1 MNEFIVIC
9 VPKHAISVYDIESLN
24 TCNGSIKDMKKKNV
38 INLIKYYTERN
49 DVAFRDEAYTIA
61 VDFNRTNDSELG
73 DYIMALLSDKNTFI
87 PQVLHSKMDYL
98 RKIEYSSTTL
108 PLPECIKDELMG
120 IVNAVSYTAGVNKF
134 LFQGAPGTG
143 KTESA
148 KQLARILNR
157 QLYIV
162 DFDVLV
168 DSKMGQ
174 TSKNIAQLFA
184 EINNVSYPEQIIVL
198 FDEIDSIALDRTNSQ
213 DLREMGRATSAV
225 LKGLDGLN
233 SRIVLVAT
241 TNLFESFDK
250 ALIRRFDK
258 VTDFNRYLQE
268 DLKEI
273 ADIILENLL
282 QQFKFQGR
290 NIRLFR
296 KIIAL
301 MEPIP
306 YPGELKN
313 LIKTAIAFSNPNE
326 EFDYLSRLF
335 KQIKPDFSGDYKEFQ
350 SLGFSVRDIEILS
363 KVSKSRVSRE
373 LMEGRK

>member
-1 MNEFIVIC
+1 
-9 VPKHAISVYDIESLN
+9 
-24 TCNGSIKDMKKKNV
+24 MKKKNV
-38 INLIKYYTERN
+38 INLIKYYIERN
-49 DVAFRDEAYTIA
+49 DAAFRDEAYAIA

-73 DYIMALLSDKNTFI
+73 DYIMALLSDKNTFV
-87 PQVLHSKMDYL
+87 PQALNGKMDYL
-98 RKIEYSSTTL
+98 RKVEYSPTTL

-120 IVNAVSYTAGVNKF
+120 IVNAVSYGVGVNKF

-162 DFDVLV
+162 DFDLLV

-174 TSKNIAQLFA
+174 TSKNIAELFA
-184 EINNVSYPEQIIVL
+184 EINDVPYPEQIIIL
-198 FDEIDSIALDRTNSQ
+198 FDELDSIALDRTNLR

-233 SRIVLVAT
+233 SRIVLLAT
-241 TNLFESFDK
+241 TNLFGSFDK

-258 VTDFNRYLQE
+258 VLDFNHYTKKDLQ
-268 DLKEI
+268 EI
-273 ADIILENLL
+273 ADIILEDLL

-301 MEPIP
+301 MDPIP

-313 LIKTAIAFSNPNE
+313 LIKTAIAFSNPTE

-335 KQIKPDFSGDYKEFQ
+335 KQIKPSFSGDYKEFQ
-350 SLGFSVRDIEILS
+350 TLGFSVRDIEVLS

-373 LMEGRK
+373 LMENKK

>member
-1 MNEFIVIC
+1 MIG
-9 VPKHAISVYDIESLN
+9 HLRLMM
-24 TCNGSIKDMKKKNV
+24 KDWTVMKKKNV
-38 INLIKYYTERN
+38 INLIKYHIEKN
-49 DVAFRDEAYTIA
+49 EAAFRDEAYAIA
-61 VDFNRTNDSELG
+61 VDFNRTQDGELA
-73 DYIMALLSDKNTFI
+73 DYILALLSDKNTFV
-87 PQVLHSKMDYL
+87 PQVLNGKMDYL
-98 RKIEYSSTTL
+98 RKVDASPTTL

-120 IVNAVSYTAGVNKF
+120 IVNAVSYGAGVNKF

-157 QLYIV
+157 QLYVV

-184 EINNVSYPEQIIVL
+184 EINEVPYPEQIIIL
-198 FDEIDSIALDRTNSQ
+198 FDELDSIALDRTNTN

-225 LKGLDGLN
+225 LKGLDTLN
-233 SRIVLVAT
+233 NRIVLLAT
-241 TNLFESFDK
+241 TNLFASFDR
-250 ALIRRFDK
+250 ALIRRFDN
-258 VTDFNRYLQE
+258 VIDFNRYTRE
-268 DLKEI
+268 DLQEI
-273 ADIILENLL
+273 ADIMLESLL

-301 MEPIP
+301 LDPIP

-313 LIKTAIAFSNPNE
+313 LIKTAIAFSNPND
-326 EFDYLSRLF
+326 EFDYLARLF
-335 KQIKPDFSGDYKEFQ
+335 KQTLPTFSGGYKELQ
-350 SLGFSVRDIEILS
+350 TLGFSVRDIEILS
-363 KVSKSRVSRE
+363 KVSKSRVSRILVE
-373 LMEGRK
+373 EKR

>member
-1 MNEFIVIC
+1 
-9 VPKHAISVYDIESLN
+9 
-24 TCNGSIKDMKKKNV
+24 MKKKQV
-38 INLIKYYTERN
+38 INLIKYYTEKN
-49 DVAFRDEAYTIA
+49 DAAFRDEAYEIA

-87 PQVLHSKMDYL
+87 PQVLNGKMDYL
-98 RKIEYSSTTL
+98 KKVEYSPTTL

-120 IVNAVSYTAGVNKF
+120 IVNAVSYGAGVNTF

-162 DFDVLV
+162 DFDLLV

-174 TSKNIAQLFA
+174 TAKNIAQLFT
-184 EINNVSYPEQIIVL
+184 EINNVPYPEQIIIL
-198 FDEIDSIALDRTNSQ
+198 FDEIDSIALDRTNVR

-233 SRIVLVAT
+233 HRIVLLAT

-258 VTDFNRYLQE
+258 VTDFNRYTQE
-268 DLKEI
+268 DLEEI
-273 ADIILENLL
+273 AEIILENLL
-282 QQFKFQGR
+282 QQFKFKGR

-296 KIIAL
+296 KILQL
-301 MEPIP
+301 MDPIP
-306 YPGELKN
+306 YPGDLKN

-335 KQIKPDFSGDYKEFQ
+335 MQIQPGFSGDYKEYQ
-350 SLGFSVRDIEILS
+350 ALGFSVRDIEILS
-363 KVSKSRVSRE
+363 KVSKSRVSRA
-373 LMEGRK
+373 LMEGKK

>member
-1 MNEFIVIC
+1 
-9 VPKHAISVYDIESLN
+9 
-24 TCNGSIKDMKKKNV
+24 
-38 INLIKYYTERN
+38 
-49 DVAFRDEAYTIA
+49 
-61 VDFNRTNDSELG
+61 
-73 DYIMALLSDKNTFI
+73 MALLSDKNTFV
-87 PQVLHSKMDYL
+87 PQVLNGKMDYL
-98 RKIEYSSTTL
+98 KKVEYSATTL
-108 PLPECIKDELMG
+108 PLPECIKDDLMG
-120 IVNAVSYTAGVNKF
+120 IVNAVSYGAGVNKF

-162 DFDVLV
+162 DFDFLV

-174 TSKNIAQLFA
+174 TSKNIAELFA
-184 EINNVSYPEQIIVL
+184 EINNVPYPEQIIIL
-198 FDEIDSIALDRTNSQ
+198 FDELDSIALDRTNLR

-233 SRIVLVAT
+233 SRIVLLAT

-258 VTDFNRYLQE
+258 VLDFNRYARKDLQ
-268 DLKEI
+268 EI

-290 NIRLFR
+290 NVRLFR
-296 KIIAL
+296 KILAL
-301 MEPIP
+301 MDPIP

-326 EFDYLSRLF
+326 DFDYLARLF
-335 KQIKPDFSGDYKEFQ
+335 KQIKPGFSGDYKEFQ
-350 SLGFSVRDIEILS
+350 ALGFSVRDIEILS

-373 LMEGRK
+373 LMENKK

>member
-1 MNEFIVIC
+1 
-9 VPKHAISVYDIESLN
+9 
-24 TCNGSIKDMKKKNV
+24 MKRKNV

-49 DVAFRDEAYTIA
+49 DAAFRDEAYEIA
-61 VDFNRTNDSELG
+61 VDFNRTNDNELG

-87 PQVLHSKMDYL
+87 PQVLNGKMDYL
-98 RKIEYSSTTL
+98 RKFESLPSTL

-120 IVNAVSYTAGVNKF
+120 IVNAVSYGAGVNKF

-162 DFDVLV
+162 DFDLLV

-174 TSKNIAQLFA
+174 TSKNIAEMFA
-184 EINNVSYPEQIIVL
+184 EINDVPYPDQIIIL
-198 FDEIDSIALDRTNSQ
+198 FDEIDSIALDRTNLR

-225 LKGLDGLN
+225 LKGFDSLN
-233 SRIVLVAT
+233 NRIVLLAT

-258 VTDFNRYLQE
+258 VIDFNRYTRKDLQE
-268 DLKEI
+268 I
-273 ADIILENLL
+273 AEIILENLL

-296 KIIAL
+296 KIVAL
-301 MEPIP
+301 VDPIP

-326 EFDYLSRLF
+326 EFDFLARLF
-335 KQIKPDFSGDYKEFQ
+335 KQIRPGFSGDYKEFQ
-350 SLGFSVRDIEILS
+350 MLGFSLRDIEILS

-373 LMEGRK
+373 LMEDK

>member
-1 MNEFIVIC
+1 
-9 VPKHAISVYDIESLN
+9 
-24 TCNGSIKDMKKKNV
+24 MKKKNV
-38 INLIKYYTERN
+38 LNLIKYYIERN
-49 DVAFRDEAYTIA
+49 DAAFRDEAYAIA
-61 VDFNRTNDSELG
+61 VDFNKTQDNELA
-73 DYIMALLSDKNTFI
+73 DYVMALLSDKNTFV
-87 PQVLHSKMDYL
+87 PQVLNGKMDYL
-98 RKIEYSSTTL
+98 RKAESSPTTL

-120 IVNAVSYTAGVNKF
+120 LVNAVSYGAGVNKF

-162 DFDVLV
+162 DFDLLV

-174 TSKNIAQLFA
+174 TSKNIAEMFA
-184 EINNVSYPEQIIVL
+184 EINNVPYPEQIIIL
-198 FDEIDSIALDRTNSQ
+198 FDELDSIALDRTNVR

-233 SRIVLVAT
+233 NRVVLLAT
-241 TNLFESFDK
+241 TNLFEAFDK

-258 VTDFNRYLQE
+258 VIDFNRYTRE
-268 DLKEI
+268 DMKEI
-273 ADIILENLL
+273 SEIILENLL

-296 KIIAL
+296 KILAL
-301 MEPIP
+301 MDPIP

-313 LIKTAIAFSNPNE
+313 LIKTAIAFSNPHE
-326 EFDYLSRLF
+326 EFDYLARLF
-335 KQIKPDFSGDYKEFQ
+335 KQIQPGFSGDYKEYQ
-350 SLGFSVRDIEILS
+350 ALGFSVRDIEILS

-373 LMEGRK
+373 LIESKQ

>member
-1 MNEFIVIC
+1 
-9 VPKHAISVYDIESLN
+9 
-24 TCNGSIKDMKKKNV
+24 MKKKNV
-38 INLIKYYTERN
+38 LNLIKYYIERN
-49 DVAFRDEAYTIA
+49 DAAFRDEAYAIA
-61 VDFNRTNDSELG
+61 VDFNRTQDNELA
-73 DYIMALLSDKNTFI
+73 DYVMALLSDKNTFV
-87 PQVLHSKMDYL
+87 PQVLNGKMDYL
-98 RKIEYSSTTL
+98 RKAESSPTTL

-120 IVNAVSYTAGVNKF
+120 LVNAVSYGAGVNKF

-162 DFDVLV
+162 DFDLLV

-174 TSKNIAQLFA
+174 TSKNIAEMFA
-184 EINNVSYPEQIIVL
+184 EINNVPYPEQIIIL
-198 FDEIDSIALDRTNSQ
+198 FDELDSIALDRTNVR

-233 SRIVLVAT
+233 NRVVLLAT
-241 TNLFESFDK
+241 TNLFEAFDK

-258 VTDFNRYLQE
+258 VIDFNRYTRE
-268 DLKEI
+268 DMKEI
-273 ADIILENLL
+273 SEIILENLL

-296 KIIAL
+296 KILAL
-301 MEPIP
+301 MDPIP

-313 LIKTAIAFSNPNE
+313 LIKTAIAFSNPHE
-326 EFDYLSRLF
+326 EFDYLARLF
-335 KQIKPDFSGDYKEFQ
+335 KQIQPGFSGDYKEYQ
-350 SLGFSVRDIEILS
+350 ALGFSVRDIEILS

-373 LMEGRK
+373 LIESKQ

>member
-1 MNEFIVIC
+1 
-9 VPKHAISVYDIESLN
+9 
-24 TCNGSIKDMKKKNV
+24 MKKKNV
-38 INLIKYYTERN
+38 LNLIKYYVERN
-49 DVAFRDEAYTIA
+49 DAAFRDEAYAIA
-61 VDFNRTNDSELG
+61 VDFNRTQDNELA
-73 DYIMALLSDKNTFI
+73 DYVMALLSDKNTFV
-87 PQVLHSKMDYL
+87 PQVLNGKMDYL
-98 RKIEYSSTTL
+98 RKAESSPTTL

-120 IVNAVSYTAGVNKF
+120 LVNAVSYGAGVNKF

-162 DFDVLV
+162 DFDLLV

-174 TSKNIAQLFA
+174 TSKNIAEMFA
-184 EINNVSYPEQIIVL
+184 EINNVPYPEQIIIL
-198 FDEIDSIALDRTNSQ
+198 FDELDSIALDRTNVR

-233 SRIVLVAT
+233 NRVVLLAT
-241 TNLFESFDK
+241 TNLFEAFDK

-258 VTDFNRYLQE
+258 VIDFNRYTRE
-268 DLKEI
+268 DMKEI
-273 ADIILENLL
+273 SEIILENLL

-296 KIIAL
+296 KILAL
-301 MEPIP
+301 MDPIP

-313 LIKTAIAFSNPNE
+313 LIKTAIAFSNPHE
-326 EFDYLSRLF
+326 EFDYLARLF
-335 KQIKPDFSGDYKEFQ
+335 KQIQPGFSGDYKEYQ
-350 SLGFSVRDIEILS
+350 ALGFSVRDIEILS

-373 LMEGRK
+373 LIESKQ

>member
-1 MNEFIVIC
+1 
-9 VPKHAISVYDIESLN
+9 
-24 TCNGSIKDMKKKNV
+24 MKKKNV
-38 INLIKYYTERN
+38 INLIKYYIERN
-49 DVAFRDEAYTIA
+49 DAAFRDEAYTIA
-61 VDFNRTNDSELG
+61 VDFNRNNDAELG
-73 DYIMALLSDKNTFI
+73 EHIMALLSDKNTFV
-87 PQVLHSKMDYL
+87 PQVLNGKMDYL
-98 RKIEYSSTTL
+98 RKIEYSPTTL

-120 IVNAVSYTAGVNKF
+120 IVNAVSYGAGVNKF

-157 QLYIV
+157 QLYVV
-162 DFDVLV
+162 DFDLLV

-174 TSKNIAQLFA
+174 TSKNIAEMFA
-184 EINNVSYPEQIIVL
+184 EINNVSYPEQIIIL
-198 FDEIDSIALDRTNSQ
+198 FDELDSIALDRTNQ
-213 DLREMGRATSAV
+213 RDLREMGRATSAV

-233 SRIVLVAT
+233 SRIVLLAT

-258 VTDFNRYLQE
+258 VIDFNRYLKE
-268 DLKEI
+268 DLQDI
-273 ADIILENLL
+273 AEIILENLL

-290 NIRLFR
+290 NVRLFR
-296 KIIAL
+296 KILAL
-301 MEPIP
+301 MDHIP

-326 EFDYLSRLF
+326 EFDYLARLF
-335 KQIKPDFSGDYKEFQ
+335 KQVKPGFSGDYREFQ
-350 SLGFSVRDIEILS
+350 TLGFSVRDIEILS

-373 LMEGRK
+373 LMEDKK